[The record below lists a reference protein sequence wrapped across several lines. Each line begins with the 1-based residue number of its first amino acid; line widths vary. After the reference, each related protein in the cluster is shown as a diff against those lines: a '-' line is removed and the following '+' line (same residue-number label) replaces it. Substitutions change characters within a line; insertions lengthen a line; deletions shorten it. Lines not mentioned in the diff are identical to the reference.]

1 MCVCMWM
8 LVHLGVCLLH
18 LSLPPPPLLNFCL
31 CTSSR
36 GRRKK
41 RQAVVHCLPD
51 RDLVGFPGKEKKH
64 TQRSRGGKS
73 FQQKGL
79 KCLSTAKFGL
89 LIFSNSCCSFIV
101 TNKVNQTNHDAPAAN
116 YVLIYCVIATSAAK
130 ALCIFAGI

>member
-1 MCVCMWM
+1 MCVC
-8 LVHLGVCLLH
+8 GCLCIWACVYCIS
-18 LSLPPPPLLNFCL
+18 LSPPPLYLISASVHHQEGEERSVRQLFIVYRIGIL
-31 CTSSR
+31 WVFP
-36 GRRKK
+36 GRKK
-41 RQAVVHCLPD
+41 T
-51 RDLVGFPGKEKKH
+51 H
-64 TQRSRGGKS
+64 TTEQGGKS

>member
-1 MCVCMWM
+1 MCVR
-8 LVHLGVCLLH
+8 GCLCIWACVYCIS
-18 LSLPPPPLLNFCL
+18 LSPPPPLLNFCL

-64 TQRSRGGKS
+64 TQRSRGGSHFNRKAS
-73 FQQKGL
+73 SALVQPSL
-79 KCLSTAKFGL
+79 VL
-89 LIFSNSCCSFIV
+89 LMFSNSCCSFIV

-116 YVLIYCVIATSAAK
+116 YVLIYCVIATSPAK